1 MLARRMAAVVLLAGA
16 VFGSAIVASAQGA
29 VSRSQRMA
37 VVFVAPLDSTGM
49 SALDRGLYDS
59 VELAAYGGARAI
71 LSPAYGRV
79 FVSEGS
85 VATLSNLRSQ
95 LSSATNRVEMRAVD
109 LIFVTH
115 GATSQVFF
123 ADGPRSMATVRDT
136 LLNGLTATQ
145 RAKLRMVFSTACFGA
160 THRASWIA
168 AGFDVASGARG
179 IYADSAAS
187 YVPFLSAWALGQ
199 SFNSAIAVANGIDF
213 FRVTDN
219 LAKAYYN
226 SKNQGDLAVL
236 VDSVRVKSGDTG
248 LTVDGNPVGR
258 FGLSPVKAAVGL
270 GQRTTYDFS
279 WTVPKPGNWRTLTSM
294 GLRLRDGNDT
304 AIAMRWDQA
313 SNTLQLVDGKDRR
326 LGSRKRVGGPGSLK
340 GPAATLDLG
349 RTGSFGRGRTARLSL
364 PLSING
370 PSASGRTF
378 RVQVRADED
387 GGAKAPWQE
396 AGTVS
401 LR

>member
-1 MLARRMAAVVLLAGA
+1 MFVRRISAVVLLAGA
-16 VFGSAIVASAQGA
+16 VFGSAIVPSAQGA
-29 VSRSQRMA
+29 VSRSERNA
-37 VVFVAPLDSTGM
+37 VVFVAPLESAEM
-49 SALDRGLYDS
+49 SALDRGLYDT

-71 LSPAYGRV
+71 LSPAYGSV
-79 FVSEGS
+79 LVSEGS
-85 VATLSNLRSQ
+85 GATLAKLRTQ
-95 LSSATNRVEMRAVD
+95 LFGATNRAGVRAVD

-115 GATSQVFF
+115 GATSRVFF
-123 ADGPRSMATVRDT
+123 ADGARSMATVRDT
-136 LLNGLTATQ
+136 LLNGLSAAQ

-160 THRASWIA
+160 THRASWLA
-168 AGFDVASGARG
+168 AGFDVASGASG
-179 IYADSAAS
+179 IYADSAVS

-226 SKNQGDLAVL
+226 NKNRGDLAAL
-236 VDSVRVKSGDTG
+236 VNSVRVKSGDTG

-294 GLRLRDGNDT
+294 GLRLKDGNDT
-304 AIAMRWDQA
+304 AIAVRWDQA

-326 LGSRKRVGGPGSLK
+326 LGSRKRAGGPGSLK
-340 GPAATLDLG
+340 GPSATLDLG
-349 RTGSFGRGRTARLSL
+349 RTGFFARGRTARLSL
-364 PLSING
+364 PLTINR

>member
-1 MLARRMAAVVLLAGA
+1 MAAVVLLAGA

-123 ADGPRSMATVRDT
+123 ADGSRSMATVRDT

-226 SKNQGDLAVL
+226 SKNQGDLALL